1 MNPNGFC
8 PIYAEEYSALRTN
21 PDRGFRM
28 EVYMMLGSHHAVF
41 GGEDKDALD
50 YLKEQREFY
59 RDDTFH
65 LAQVYV
71 YLTEYCKKD
80 LDEKAFSQ
88 LEEYLTELKKM
99 GMRAVLRFAYER
111 EMDRKEGPKNSI
123 LIKHTKQIK
132 KWLSEHKELVSET
145 VAVIQAGMVGAW
157 GEWHSSKH
165 RHNPKKTLEAIFDM
179 VPDYL
184 TLQIRTETLMRKNK
198 ALFADKRVGHHDDF
212 LVGEFFKWSYME
224 SKPGSDK
231 YKEIIERAAHTY
243 NDGEMPWGRDSTYN
257 KGYIH
262 GEKMLFMCNEQ
273 SLSSLSLT
281 HNYKE
286 AGGPYNMERWRG
298 EYITPAE
305 LDEMGCTYNPNYFR
319 DKEGNEFVRTTF
331 DFLAD
336 HLGYQI
342 SAEDFTLSETE
353 TSITLKNYGFA
364 LPYHLD
370 NLVLVTDKGEIAAQD
385 YSPEKLLSGM
395 ENTFTFG
402 KLSEN
407 SKVLG
412 IKLYES
418 RCPSLCAALANDFD
432 FKDGINYFKN

>member
-8 PIYAEEYSALRTN
+8 PIFAEEYSALRTN

-50 YLKEQREFY
+50 YLREQREFY
-59 RDDTFH
+59 GDDTFH

-71 YLTEYCKKD
+71 YLTEYCGRE
-80 LDEKAFSQ
+80 LDEKAFGQ
-88 LEEYLTELKKM
+88 LEEYLTELKNM

-111 EMDRKEGPKNSI
+111 EMDRKEGPKNNM

-132 KWLSEHKELVSET
+132 EWLGEHRELVSET
-145 VAVIQAGMVGAW
+145 VAVIQAGMAGAW

-165 RHNPKKTLEAIFDM
+165 RHSPKKTLRAIFDM

-184 TLQIRTETLMRKNK
+184 TLQVRTETLMRTDK
-198 ALFADKRVGHHDDF
+198 ALFADRRLGHHDDF

-224 SKPGSDK
+224 SKPDSGK
-231 YKEIIERAAHTY
+231 YKEIIEKAAHTY
-243 NDGEMPWGRDSTYN
+243 NDGEMPWGRDKTYN

-273 SLSSLSLT
+273 SLSTLSLT

-305 LDEMGCTYNPNYFR
+305 LDEMGCSYNPNYFR
-319 DKEGNEFVRTTF
+319 DRDGNEFVRSTF

-336 HLGYQI
+336 HLGYQLC
-342 SAEDFTLSETE
+342 AEDFSLTGDFAAV
-353 TSITLKNYGFA
+353 TLKNYGFA

-370 NLVLVTDKGEIAAQD
+370 TLVLVTDKGEIKAEN
-385 YSPEKLLSGM
+385 YSPEKLLSGTA
-395 ENTFTFG
+395 NTFTFG
-402 KLSEN
+402 TLPEG

-412 IKLYES
+412 IKLCES
-418 RCPSLCAALANDFD
+418 RCPSLCAALANDLD
-432 FKDGINYFKN
+432 FKDGINYFKD

>member
-1 MNPNGFC
+1 MNPTCFS
-8 PIYAEEYSALRTN
+8 PIYAEEYSALRSN

-50 YLKEQREFY
+50 YLKEQYEFY
-59 RDDTFH
+59 RGDTFH

-71 YLTEYCKKD
+71 YLTEYCGRE
-80 LDEKAFSQ
+80 LDDKAFGQ
-88 LEEYLTELKKM
+88 LEEYLNELKNLH
-99 GMRAVLRFAYER
+99 MRAVLRFAYER
-111 EMDRKEGPKNSI
+111 EMDRKEGPKNSVI
-123 LIKHTKQIK
+123 LKHTRQIK
-132 KWLSEHKELVSET
+132 NWLESHRELVSRT

-157 GEWHSSKH
+157 GEWHSSKY

-179 VPDYL
+179 IPDYL
-184 TLQIRTETLMRKNK
+184 TLQVRTESLMRKSK
-198 ALFADKRVGHHDDF
+198 ALFSDYRVGHHDDF

-224 SKPGSDK
+224 SKPGSGK
-231 YKEIIERAAHTY
+231 YRELLERAAHTF
-243 NDGEMPWGRDSTYN
+243 NDGEMPWGRDKTYD

-273 SLSSLSLT
+273 SLSTLSLT
-281 HNYKE
+281 HNYRE

-305 LDEMGCTYNPNYFR
+305 LDKMGCCYNPNYFR
-319 DKEGNEFVRTTF
+319 DRNGDEFVRSTF

-342 SAEDFTLSETE
+342 SAESFSLTE
-353 TSITLKNYGFA
+353 NGAAVTLKNYGFA
-364 LPYHLD
+364 LPCHLD
-370 NLVLVTDKGEIAAQD
+370 NLALVTDKGEIKAED

-395 ENTFTFG
+395 GNTFSFG
-402 KLSEN
+402 KLPEN
-407 SKVLG
+407 AKVLG
-412 IKLYES
+412 IKLWES

-432 FKDGINYFKN
+432 FKDGINYFKA

>member
-1 MNPNGFC
+1 MSSTCFS
-8 PIYAEEYSALRTN
+8 PIYAEEYSSLRTN

-41 GGEDKDALD
+41 GGEDKDAID
-50 YLKEQREFY
+50 YLKEQLRFY

-88 LEEYLTELKKM
+88 LEEYLMELKKC
-99 GMRAVLRFAYER
+99 GIRAVLRFAYER
-111 EMDRKEGPKNSI
+111 EMDRKEGPKNSMVI
-123 LIKHTKQIK
+123 THTKQIK
-132 KWLSEHKELVSET
+132 KWLGEHRELVSET

-157 GEWHSSKH
+157 GEWHSAKY
-165 RHNPKKTLEAIFDM
+165 RHNTKKTLKAIFDM

-184 TLQIRTETLMRKNK
+184 TLQVRTESLMRKDK
-198 ALFADKRVGHHDDF
+198 TFFADKRLGHHDDF
-212 LVGEFFKWSYME
+212 LIGEFFKWSYME
-224 SKPGSDK
+224 SRPGTEK
-231 YKEIIERAAHTY
+231 YKELMERAAHTY

-273 SLSSLSLT
+273 SLSTLSLT

-305 LDEMGCTYNPNYFR
+305 LDEMGCHYNPNYFR
-319 DKEGNEFVRTTF
+319 DKDGNEFVRTIF
-331 DFLAD
+331 DYLAD
-336 HLGYQI
+336 HLGYQL
-342 SAEDFTLSETE
+342 SAEDFSVSEKGACV
-353 TSITLKNYGFA
+353 TLKNYGFA

-370 NLVLVTDKGEIAAQD
+370 CLTLITDKGEIAAQD
-385 YSPEKLLSGM
+385 YSPENLLSGM
-395 ENTFTFG
+395 ENSFSFG
-402 KLSEN
+402 KLPEGA
-407 SKVLG
+407 KALG
-412 IKLYES
+412 IRLYES
-418 RCPSLCAALANDFD
+418 RCPSLCATLANDFD